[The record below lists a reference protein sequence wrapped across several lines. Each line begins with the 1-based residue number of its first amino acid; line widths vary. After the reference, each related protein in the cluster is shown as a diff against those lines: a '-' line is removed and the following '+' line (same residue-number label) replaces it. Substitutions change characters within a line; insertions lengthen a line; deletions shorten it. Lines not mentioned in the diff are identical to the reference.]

1 MSEIDKKTLG
11 KISRRD
17 FLKDAGILAGGAVLS
32 SSVFLASCN
41 GEQTEVTKTV
51 TTTASGG
58 TKTTTIT
65 KFVCPICNQEFDTLA
80 ALGAHLES
88 AHPGEGEIIT
98 KYVCPNC
105 SEEFSSLALLQ
116 AHMAEAHPA
125 KGGDIISLT
134 VNGGTDEVLVKP
146 GWTLRDLLR
155 EEFAINSVKDM
166 CDGYGACGSCTVIM
180 NGRPVLSCMSLAIE
194 CDGAV
199 IETAENLG
207 ETNHPLVD
215 AYAKNFCAQC
225 GYCTP
230 GFVVTA
236 KALLDK
242 NPNPTEEEIRD
253 ALGGNL
259 CRCGTYPAHIKAVK
273 ETATQLRGGA

>member
-1 MSEIDKKTLG
+1 MSKIDKKLVG
-11 KISRRD
+11 SISRRD

-32 SSVFLASCN
+32 SSVFLASCD

-51 TTTASGG
+51 TTTTSGG
-58 TKTTTIT
+58 AITTTVT
-65 KFVCPICNQEFDTLA
+65 KFVCPVCNQEFDTLA
-80 ALGAHLES
+80 ALGEHLGS
-88 AHPGEGEIIT
+88 VHPGEGEIIT

-105 SEEFSSLALLQ
+105 SEGFSSLGALR
-116 AHMAEAHPA
+116 AHMAEAHLI
-125 KGGDIISLT
+125 KDSDIISLT
-134 VNGGTDEVLVKP
+134 VNGRTAEVLVKP
-146 GWTLRDLLR
+146 GWTLRDVLR

-180 NGRPVLSCMSLAIE
+180 NGRPVLSCMALAIE
-194 CDGAV
+194 CGGGV

-236 KALLDK
+236 KALLDR
-242 NPNPTEEEIRD
+242 NPNPSEEEIRD

-259 CRCGTYPAHIKAVK
+259 CRCGTYPAHINAIK
-273 ETATQLRGGA
+273 ETVGHLQGGA